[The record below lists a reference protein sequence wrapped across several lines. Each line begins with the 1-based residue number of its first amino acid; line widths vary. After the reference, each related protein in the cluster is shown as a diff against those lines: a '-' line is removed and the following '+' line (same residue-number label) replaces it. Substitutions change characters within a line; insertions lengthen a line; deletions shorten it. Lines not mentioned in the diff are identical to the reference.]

1 MYLVVKQ
8 SVLNCS
14 DFENLSINL
23 FQTSDLPD
31 YLLPKITMVFDNFE
45 AARIFYNRYARHAG
59 FGTRIGQHNRN
70 DRYLYCNRQGTYTS
84 RVDETDRQRENTT
97 KRCGCKAG
105 MKLKDYPDGT
115 CVIKNIRFEHNHKLI
130 LSPSMLNFLHSHKR
144 FDKSLLQYVKFLQFH
159 NVPHRTI
166 LSMLY
171 SSVGG
176 GQYLGFHGRDL
187 LNQYVTFN
195 SKTCLNIPFS
205 HL

>member
-1 MYLVVKQ
+1 MYLVVILY
-8 SVLNCS
+8 VLSCS
-14 DFENLSINL
+14 DTKNLSVNL

-45 AARIFYNRYARHAG
+45 AARILYNRYARHVG

-144 FDKSLLQYVKFLQFH
+144 FDKSLLQYVKFL
-159 NVPHRTI
+159 
-166 LSMLY
+166 
-171 SSVGG
+171 
-176 GQYLGFHGRDL
+176 
-187 LNQYVTFN
+187 
-195 SKTCLNIPFS
+195 
-205 HL
+205 